1 MANSQDIK
9 PTFFRTNQTR
19 KIFPKFSFKPENIP
33 LGDSLSLCLGAH
45 WGLIERGKHYEI
57 MKPIQGFPQCTA
69 ANEKIIWN
77 DDDSIY
83 GVDIPA
89 WKQIMHEIDCN
100 YEDCSDYCKSKYD
113 GVFVKGVNK
122 NVCYSYEIL
131 DGICLVVKYDPLKDE
146 YFYHGGCF
154 PGNNIYK
161 LVPAT
166 PGEEVN
172 FYNVEIEIRELNDP
186 IAQAGE
192 LTDYGYSFGYFWRVI
207 LKLLIFAVIGL
218 IGYSCYLIYKAK
230 KKKADGNQVIND
242 LSANEEKHDE

>member
-1 MANSQDIK
+1 M
-9 PTFFRTNQTR
+9 
-19 KIFPKFSFKPENIP
+19 
-33 LGDSLSLCLGAH
+33 GDSLSLCLGAH

-230 KKKADGNQVIND
+230 KKKADGPQVIKD

>member
-1 MANSQDIK
+1 M
-9 PTFFRTNQTR
+9 
-19 KIFPKFSFKPENIP
+19 
-33 LGDSLSLCLGAH
+33 GDSLSLCLGAH

-89 WKQIMHEIDCN
+89 WKQTMHEIDCN

-230 KKKADGNQVIND
+230 KKKADGPQVIND
-242 LSANEEKHDE
+242 LSENEEKHDE

>member
-1 MANSQDIK
+1 
-9 PTFFRTNQTR
+9 
-19 KIFPKFSFKPENIP
+19 

-89 WKQIMHEIDCN
+89 WKQTMHEIDCN

-172 FYNVEIEIRELNDP
+172 FYNIEIEIRELNDP

-230 KKKADGNQVIND
+230 KKKADGPQVIND
-242 LSANEEKHDE
+242 LSKNEEKHDE

>member
-1 MANSQDIK
+1 M
-9 PTFFRTNQTR
+9 
-19 KIFPKFSFKPENIP
+19 
-33 LGDSLSLCLGAH
+33 GDSLSLCLGAH

-131 DGICLVVKYDPLKDE
+131 DGICLVVKYDPLKDD

-230 KKKADGNQVIND
+230 KKKADGPQVIKD

>member
-166 PGEEVN
+166 PREEGN
-172 FYNVEIEIRELNDP
+172 CYNVEIEIRELNDP

-230 KKKADGNQVIND
+230 KKKADGPQVIKD

>member
-1 MANSQDIK
+1 M
-9 PTFFRTNQTR
+9 
-19 KIFPKFSFKPENIP
+19 
-33 LGDSLSLCLGAH
+33 GDSLSLCLGAH

-89 WKQIMHEIDCN
+89 WKQTMHEIDCN

-230 KKKADGNQVIND
+230 KKKADGPQVIND
-242 LSANEEKHDE
+242 LSKNEEKHDE

>member
-1 MANSQDIK
+1 M
-9 PTFFRTNQTR
+9 
-19 KIFPKFSFKPENIP
+19 
-33 LGDSLSLCLGAH
+33 GDSLSLCLGAH

-230 KKKADGNQVIND
+230 KKKADGPQVIND

>member
-1 MANSQDIK
+1 M
-9 PTFFRTNQTR
+9 
-19 KIFPKFSFKPENIP
+19 
-33 LGDSLSLCLGAH
+33 GDSLSLCLGAH

-89 WKQIMHEIDCN
+89 WKQTMHEIDCN

-230 KKKADGNQVIND
+230 KKKADGPQVIND

>member
-1 MANSQDIK
+1 M
-9 PTFFRTNQTR
+9 
-19 KIFPKFSFKPENIP
+19 
-33 LGDSLSLCLGAH
+33 GDSLSLCLGAH

-89 WKQIMHEIDCN
+89 WKQTMHEIDCN

-131 DGICLVVKYDPLKDE
+131 DGICLVVKYDPLKDD

-230 KKKADGNQVIND
+230 KKKADGPQVIKD

>member
-1 MANSQDIK
+1 M
-9 PTFFRTNQTR
+9 
-19 KIFPKFSFKPENIP
+19 
-33 LGDSLSLCLGAH
+33 GDSLSLCLGAH

-89 WKQIMHEIDCN
+89 WKQTMHEIDCN

-230 KKKADGNQVIND
+230 KKKADGPQVIKD

>member
-1 MANSQDIK
+1 M
-9 PTFFRTNQTR
+9 
-19 KIFPKFSFKPENIP
+19 
-33 LGDSLSLCLGAH
+33 GDSLSLCLGAH

-230 KKKADGNQVIND
+230 KKKADGPQVIDD

>member
-1 MANSQDIK
+1 M
-9 PTFFRTNQTR
+9 
-19 KIFPKFSFKPENIP
+19 
-33 LGDSLSLCLGAH
+33 GDSLSLCLGAH

-207 LKLLIFAVIGL
+207 MKLLIFAVFGL

-230 KKKADGNQVIND
+230 KKKADGPQVIDD

>member
-89 WKQIMHEIDCN
+89 RKQIIHEIDCN

-131 DGICLVVKYDPLKDE
+131 DGICLVVKYDPLKDD

-172 FYNVEIEIRELNDP
+172 FYNVEIEIRELTDP

-230 KKKADGNQVIND
+230 KKKADDPQVIND
-242 LSANEEKHDE
+242 LSRNEEKHDE

>member
-1 MANSQDIK
+1 M
-9 PTFFRTNQTR
+9 
-19 KIFPKFSFKPENIP
+19 
-33 LGDSLSLCLGAH
+33 GDSLSLCLGAH

-89 WKQIMHEIDCN
+89 WKQTMHEIDCN

-230 KKKADGNQVIND
+230 KKKADGPQVIDD

>member
-1 MANSQDIK
+1 
-9 PTFFRTNQTR
+9 
-19 KIFPKFSFKPENIP
+19 

-89 WKQIMHEIDCN
+89 WKQTMHEIDCN

-230 KKKADGNQVIND
+230 KKKADGPQVIKD

>member
-1 MANSQDIK
+1 
-9 PTFFRTNQTR
+9 
-19 KIFPKFSFKPENIP
+19 
-33 LGDSLSLCLGAH
+33 
-45 WGLIERGKHYEI
+45 

-89 WKQIMHEIDCN
+89 WKQTMHEIDCN

-230 KKKADGNQVIND
+230 KKKADGPQVIND
-242 LSANEEKHDE
+242 LSKNEEKHDE

>member
-1 MANSQDIK
+1 M
-9 PTFFRTNQTR
+9 
-19 KIFPKFSFKPENIP
+19 
-33 LGDSLSLCLGAH
+33 GDSLSLCLGAH

-89 WKQIMHEIDCN
+89 WKQTMHEIDCN

-146 YFYHGGCF
+146 YFYYGGCF

-230 KKKADGNQVIND
+230 KKKADGPQVIKD

>member
-1 MANSQDIK
+1 
-9 PTFFRTNQTR
+9 
-19 KIFPKFSFKPENIP
+19 

-207 LKLLIFAVIGL
+207 LKLLIFALIGL

-230 KKKADGNQVIND
+230 KKKADGPQVIDD

>member
-1 MANSQDIK
+1 
-9 PTFFRTNQTR
+9 
-19 KIFPKFSFKPENIP
+19 

-89 WKQIMHEIDCN
+89 WKQTMHEIDCN

-230 KKKADGNQVIND
+230 KKKADGPQVIND
-242 LSANEEKHDE
+242 LSKNEEKHDE

>member
-1 MANSQDIK
+1 M
-9 PTFFRTNQTR
+9 
-19 KIFPKFSFKPENIP
+19 
-33 LGDSLSLCLGAH
+33 GDSLSLCLGAH

-89 WKQIMHEIDCN
+89 WKQTMHEIDCN

-146 YFYHGGCF
+146 YFHHGGCF

-230 KKKADGNQVIND
+230 KKKADGPQVIDD

>member
-1 MANSQDIK
+1 
-9 PTFFRTNQTR
+9 
-19 KIFPKFSFKPENIP
+19 
-33 LGDSLSLCLGAH
+33 
-45 WGLIERGKHYEI
+45 

-146 YFYHGGCF
+146 YYYHGGCF
-154 PGNNIYK
+154 PGNKIYK

-230 KKKADGNQVIND
+230 KKKADSPQVIND
-242 LSANEEKHDE
+242 LSENEEKHDE

>member
-1 MANSQDIK
+1 
-9 PTFFRTNQTR
+9 
-19 KIFPKFSFKPENIP
+19 
-33 LGDSLSLCLGAH
+33 
-45 WGLIERGKHYEI
+45 

-89 WKQIMHEIDCN
+89 WKQTMHEIDCN

-230 KKKADGNQVIND
+230 KKKADSPQVIND

>member
-1 MANSQDIK
+1 M
-9 PTFFRTNQTR
+9 
-19 KIFPKFSFKPENIP
+19 
-33 LGDSLSLCLGAH
+33 
-45 WGLIERGKHYEI
+45 
-57 MKPIQGFPQCTA
+57 
-69 ANEKIIWN
+69 
-77 DDDSIY
+77 
-83 GVDIPA
+83 
-89 WKQIMHEIDCN
+89 
-100 YEDCSDYCKSKYD
+100 SDYCKSKYD

-230 KKKADGNQVIND
+230 KKKADGPQVIND

>member
-1 MANSQDIK
+1 M
-9 PTFFRTNQTR
+9 
-19 KIFPKFSFKPENIP
+19 
-33 LGDSLSLCLGAH
+33 GDSLSLCLGAH

-146 YFYHGGCF
+146 YFHHGGCF

-230 KKKADGNQVIND
+230 KKKADGPQVIND

>member
-1 MANSQDIK
+1 M
-9 PTFFRTNQTR
+9 
-19 KIFPKFSFKPENIP
+19 
-33 LGDSLSLCLGAH
+33 GDSLSLCLGAH

-89 WKQIMHEIDCN
+89 WKQTMHEIDCN

-230 KKKADGNQVIND
+230 KKKADDPQVIND
-242 LSANEEKHDE
+242 LSRNEEKHDE